1 MSNNDKTAQSL
12 KTQFNKMRRG
22 VKDVVISQS
31 GKITVFCKS
40 ELSAMN
46 VKIDLLRVGRRDAK
60 IVEPT
65 PFTMGCYLVEC

>member
-1 MSNNDKTAQSL
+1 MSNDQTAQKL
-12 KTQFNKMRRG
+12 KSEFNKMRRG
-22 VKDVVISQS
+22 VKEVVISQS

-46 VKIDLLRVGRRDAK
+46 VKIDLLRIGRREAK